1 MGRLVLG
8 GNPPIEVSLRRSP
21 RARRLSLRIS
31 RLDGRVTMTLPNPVP
46 EREAMAFL
54 RDRENW
60 VRDHLSGLEG
70 ERFVAIGQVIPFGG
84 TEYAITAHDKRRVEV
99 ADDRLMVP
107 NDPDRVAAR
116 VQGFLKTHARDA
128 LATAS
133 DKYAAMLGRGYGR
146 ITLRDTRSRWGSCT
160 SRGDLMYS
168 WRLIMAPPHILD
180 YVAAHEVA
188 HLIEMNHSAAFWDV
202 VHSLYPDFETARR
215 WLRDHGGA
223 LHRIRFD

>member
-8 GNPPIEVSLRRSP
+8 GNPPIEVSLRRNA

-31 RLDGRVTMTLPNPVP
+31 RLDGRVTMTLPNRVP

-54 RDRENW
+54 RDREEW
-60 VRDHLSGLEG
+60 LRDHLSDIVPETN
-70 ERFVAIGQVIPFGG
+70 VAIGGVIPYRGQQVPIVGG
-84 TEYAITAHDKRRVEV
+84 AGRSVRF
-99 ADDRLMVP
+99 ADGQFFVP
-107 NDPDRVAAR
+107 NDADRVGAR
-116 VQGFLKTHARDA
+116 LQGFLKTNARDA
-128 LATAS
+128 LAAAS
-133 DKYAAMLGRGYGR
+133 DRYAAKLGRGYGR

-168 WRLIMAPPHILD
+168 WRLIMAPDFVLD

-188 HLIEMNHSAAFWDV
+188 HLVEMNHSPDFWAV
-202 VHSLYPDFETARR
+202 VETLYPDWETARG
-215 WLRDHGGA
+215 WLRDHGGD

>member
-1 MGRLVLG
+1 MTHLDHRGQQVPIVGGAGRSVRF
-8 GNPPIEVSLRRSP
+8 S
-21 RARRLSLRIS
+21 
-31 RLDGRVTMTLPNPVP
+31 DGQ
-46 EREAMAFL
+46 
-54 RDRENW
+54 
-60 VRDHLSGLEG
+60 
-70 ERFVAIGQVIPFGG
+70 FV
-84 TEYAITAHDKRRVEV
+84 
-99 ADDRLMVP
+99 VP
-107 NDPDRVAAR
+107 NDADRVGAR
-116 VQGFLKTHARDA
+116 LQGFLKTNARDA

-133 DKYAAMLGRGYGR
+133 DLYAAKLGRGYGR

-188 HLIEMNHSAAFWDV
+188 HLVEMNHSASFWDV
-202 VHSLYPDFETARR
+202 VHGLYPDFESARL